1 MNEFSYKYV
10 VLYILLIIGNS
21 LTHEKITGILIS
33 FPEIIA
39 VIYLLFTSKTEKAFF
54 FHIVFTISCLAIPFS
69 QITNPEESHYGL
81 FNYSK
86 LKLIGPVGVYHLIMF
101 SFYIRTFRLKVTIP
115 PNSVFYLLYKTIIF
129 LGASGILIGIFGLL
143 FFGYYIEYFVI
154 YTSYILTLYLT
165 SFVLI
170 RLPFE
175 SFVTKLSKMLI
186 ELMIAAPIAALFVYL
201 LGFTSQYGTEEVSI
215 IIEVVYFSMALIF
228 AYYHMRNFLLPILSF
243 LITGFLLMDG
253 GMGGKGILFMG
264 IILILFLFMAFNKK
278 ATGYDIVKRRKNIQ
292 LALIPVLMF
301 GFIKLTSYIE
311 NSEYNLFLYKLENV
325 TLMVNVFQ
333 GIDGIN
339 LIPESPRVRIVEIM
353 SIYNELFSNPFFLL
367 FGKGYGSYFSDD
379 FKLLANMDLINAYKD
394 IEISN
399 NKYGGVHDSFSS
411 IPLANGLIG
420 VFLVFRLVI
429 KYIKMINHN
438 FMAYAAIPWLAFTF
452 YYNVQFGIIA
462 MLLLYSS
469 EFYLNLKD
477 ERCKKEDIIY

>member
-1 MNEFSYKYV
+1 MNDFSYKYV

-21 LTHEKITGILIS
+21 LTHEKISGILIS
-33 FPEIIA
+33 FPEIIV

-69 QITNPEESHYGL
+69 QIINPEESHYGL

-101 SFYIRTFRLKVTIP
+101 SFYIKTFRLNVTIP
-115 PNSVFYLLYKTIIF
+115 SNSVFYLLYKTIIF
-129 LGASGILIGIFGLL
+129 LGSSGILLGIFGLL
-143 FFGYYIEYFVI
+143 FFGYYVEYFVI
-154 YTSYILTLYLT
+154 YTSYILTLYMT
-165 SFVLI
+165 AFVLI
-170 RLPFE
+170 RLPVE
-175 SFVTKLSKMLI
+175 SFVNKLSKMLI
-186 ELMIAAPIAALFVYL
+186 ELMIAAPIAALFVSL
-201 LGFTSQYGTEEVSI
+201 LGFTSQYGTAKVSI
-215 IIEVVYFSMALIF
+215 IIEIVYFSMALIF

-243 LITGFLLMDG
+243 LITGFLLLDG

-264 IILILFLFMAFNKK
+264 IILIIFLFMAYDKK
-278 ATGYDIVKRRKNIQ
+278 ATGYDILQRRKKIQ
-292 LALIPVLMF
+292 LALIPFFMF

-339 LIPESPRVRIVEIM
+339 LIPESPRVRIIEIM
-353 SIYNELFSNPFFLL
+353 SIFNELFSNPFFLL

-379 FKLLANMDLINAYKD
+379 FKLLANMDLFNAYKAF
-394 IEISN
+394 EISS

-411 IPLANGLIG
+411 IPLTNGLIG
-420 VFLVFRLVI
+420 LFLVFRLVF
-429 KYIKMINHN
+429 KYIKMIKHN

-452 YYNVQFGIIA
+452 YYNVQFGMIA

-477 ERCKKEDIIY
+477 ERCRKEDFIY